1 MKRVLL
7 MMLIMSAVLTA
18 SAQEGI
24 YLSRN
29 VTLRGKIVALTKTY
43 TPREI
48 DKKLFPE
55 GTMWYLNNVVIGNEN
70 HISFWIET
78 PDGRIHEYNTW
89 RGHNIAIIDVK
100 LDGLKNYIVEDDMY
114 SYFSTSQI
122 KNDFYIL
129 TLCTSDKFME

>member
-29 VTLRGKIVALTKTY
+29 VTLSGKIVALTKTY

-89 RGHNIAIIDVK
+89 SGHNIAIIDVK